1 MTEGVI
7 HIAGS
12 SSEGD
17 ASEGSSWA
25 RRRRQLQRKRR
36 RRCLQAASEFIDLTG
51 EDLVEK
57 TAVYHDLG
65 VIDLTQTE
73 ETMVSPLHSD
83 GYLSVN
89 LTHWTSAS
97 MQPVDSP
104 KFLTILDPERT
115 LDMSLDLGNR
125 KQPSPKD
132 DVMQHACF
140 QGNFGLFPSYDDD
153 SESTS
158 HTTYNSDLGS
168 LGSPLL
174 GSDVSSTSSANG
186 SSEHETLQD
195 PGEDTHSCCLPEG
208 DLNSQ
213 LAPPD
218 QRHSPRSPISQY
230 PLNATLL
237 RESEQFML
245 GTNNPTPDVVKP
257 DNQEP
262 NQQIDIKVWLKTLQ
276 YFPGVPV
283 HHPFLH
289 NMLYGKD
296 AKQNKQQRDLNLL
309 FDVDLGGIVSST
321 VEENFFRG
329 TLDFLMDY
337 VSSQYYPPEKTMQ
350 DLVRQILLSSEV
362 QQEILRDAYMLLMK
376 IQALHPAKADTVVWD
391 WDLLRKVMIEQE
403 KKFPGRLL
411 FLKYM
416 LQTLEDDFQ
425 TTARNGILHKSIAKK
440 MLSCDLAT
448 TALKDEYKPYPPHRG
463 STPARSGKQS
473 LGKFM
478 ELIDWLVAAVVG
490 TRFSQHRDLHESGC
504 LSETTVDKNNIS
516 IPELQLAETTQV
528 EDVSPQF
535 QSQSE
540 VMLLQRMLAIAVEV
554 DKSPNCSANKIA
566 DVVFSSVLNIPKRC
580 QRDAFLSSMECHL
593 LRCKVLEL
601 IFNHSCKKATDLP
614 LSMEK
619 VLFFLT
625 NLSLQLKHQDNEAT
639 WQRWDEM
646 LHHLNLLVLS
656 YHRIILGH
664 LRSSICDRINLIIKA
679 AKPKLQS
686 HDSLTISDADY
697 SIKSFQKQLL
707 QILGQPLPSP
717 LKEKIELLQI
727 LLHTTADI
735 YRTFGNIDGPLRS
748 GSSCAINHPV

>member
-1 MTEGVI
+1 
-7 HIAGS
+7 
-12 SSEGD
+12 
-17 ASEGSSWA
+17 
-25 RRRRQLQRKRR
+25 
-36 RRCLQAASEFIDLTG
+36 
-51 EDLVEK
+51 
-57 TAVYHDLG
+57 
-65 VIDLTQTE
+65 
-73 ETMVSPLHSD
+73 MVSPLHSD

-309 FDVDLGGIVSST
+309 FDVDLGVIVSST

-376 IQALHPAKADTVVWD
+376 IQALHPAKLTQW
-391 WDLLRKVMIEQE
+391 
-403 KKFPGRLL
+403 FG
-411 FLKYM
+411 
-416 LQTLEDDFQ
+416 TG
-425 TTARNGILHKSIAKK
+425 TILHI
-440 MLSCDLAT
+440 
-448 TALKDEYKPYPPHRG
+448 R
-463 STPARSGKQS
+463 
-473 LGKFM
+473 